1 MKHLNKFTPESIRY
15 NTGTN
20 ILAAL
25 EAALILDSSVI
36 VLVTDGLPTADLEG
50 YPIETNTQKILDAV
64 REKNHNNASI
74 FVVALEIDL
83 ERSRGADLLVS
94 LAEQH
99 NGKVKV
105 IDSEQCLN

>member
-1 MKHLNKFTPESIRY
+1 LS
-15 NTGTN
+15 
-20 ILAAL
+20 
-25 EAALILDSSVI
+25 
-36 VLVTDGLPTADLEG
+36 
-50 YPIETNTQKILDAV
+50 PIETNTQKILDAV

-105 IDSEQCLN
+105 IDSEQLFELIQ